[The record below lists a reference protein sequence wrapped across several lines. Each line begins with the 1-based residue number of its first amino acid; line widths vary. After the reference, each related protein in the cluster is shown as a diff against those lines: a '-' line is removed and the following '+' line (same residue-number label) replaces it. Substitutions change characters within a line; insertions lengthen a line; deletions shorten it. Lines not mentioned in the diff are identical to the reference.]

1 MTDVAPSRHAPRRE
15 VAAVRPQG
23 GYAAK
28 QCPLKVQYDAFPPAG
43 VVPLEA
49 DLVERFRMDA
59 GNAFEAEVFAALID
73 RHPDAVTIEG
83 SSGQMA
89 EEATVAAMEA
99 GAPLI
104 LGGRLPTDQIG
115 RRVGRPDVLVLAGR
129 NADGNHAYHPVDV
142 KHHRTVRAVDPERPN
157 TRAAT
162 VAPLEH
168 PFAHDAMVDETL
180 GDARSINDL
189 LQLAHYHRML
199 QATGHAAPDALG
211 AIIGKELV
219 VVWHDLAL
227 ANVQQLWDK
236 RRSALESPL
245 QRYDFE
251 FSFRLDVL
259 AAAADGRPIV
269 EPVAI
274 GECATCPWTEHCA
287 PQILAA
293 DSTSLIPGHGYKQW
307 HALRRRGITTRTE
320 LASLDHRAAR
330 LADAYRGWDLADGV
344 AEAAQHPPTTPIAE
358 VIGRRSLARLQTLA
372 DHRIETA
379 GDLASLDPR
388 VVAVADFPWRSL
400 ATSVHQA
407 QVAISGHHPELA
419 FGIEKLEVPRA
430 DVEIDIDMENGLDG
444 TVYLWGALADGH
456 YVAATSWKDPAPIV
470 DAEVFVAFW
479 SWLTNERELAT
490 KRGQTVAIYCWFANA
505 ESTALRRGAAAAA
518 ELLGLTS
525 APVEVEELLAHE
537 SFVDL
542 YAVFA
547 EQVVT
552 GHGNG
557 LKAVAP
563 HAGFH
568 WRDTDPG
575 GSESMIWHHD
585 AVVAATADQQI
596 AARRRLLAYNED
608 DVRATA
614 AIRTW
619 MSSGAVLPH
628 RHQTSSS

>member
-1 MTDVAPSRHAPRRE
+1 MTDVVPSRHAPRRD
-15 VAAVRPQG
+15 VSAVRPQG

-28 QCPLKVQYDAFPPAG
+28 QCPLKVQYDEFPPAG

-59 GNAFEAEVFAALID
+59 GNAFEDEVFAVVLEL
-73 RHPDAVTIEG
+73 HPDAVVV
-83 SSGQMA
+83 SGHSGRDA
-89 EEATVAAMEA
+89 EDATVGAMKA

-104 LGGRLPTDQIG
+104 LGGRLPTDEIG
-115 RRVGRPDVLVLAGR
+115 RRVGRPDVLVLAALR
-129 NADGNHAYHPVDV
+129 ADGNHAYHPVDV
-142 KHHRTVRAVDPERPN
+142 KHHRTVRDADPDRPGQ
-157 TRAAT
+157 RAPR
-162 VAPLEH
+162 VAALAQ
-168 PFAHDAMVDETL
+168 PFARDAVVDEL
-180 GDARSINDL
+180 LVDHRSMADL

-199 QATGHAAPDALG
+199 EAAGHAAPEALG
-211 AIIGKELV
+211 GIIGKEQQV
-219 VVWHDLAL
+219 IWHDLAL
-227 ANVQQLWDK
+227 VNVQQLWDK

-259 AAAADGRPIV
+259 AAAGAGTPIV

-274 GECATCPWTEHCA
+274 GECATCPWNDHCA
-287 PQILAA
+287 PQIAAA

-307 HALRRRGITTRTE
+307 HALRRRGITTRRE
-320 LASLDHRAAR
+320 LADLDYRAAC
-330 LADAYRGWDLADGV
+330 LADAYQDWDLAAHV
-344 AEAAQHPPTTPIAE
+344 ADAADHLASAP
-358 VIGRRSLARLQTLA
+358 VVDVVGRRSPRRLRALA
-372 DHRIETA
+372 DLGIETA
-379 GDLASLDPR
+379 GDLAGLDPR
-388 VVAVADFPWRSL
+388 VVAVADHPWRSL

-407 QVAISGHHPELA
+407 QVATTGNHPELG
-419 FGIEKLEVPRA
+419 FGTSDLHVPRA

-444 TVYLWGALADGH
+444 TVYLWGALADDH
-456 YVAATSWKDPAPIV
+456 YVAAVSWEPPSARV

-479 SWLTNERELAT
+479 SWLSDQRASA
-490 KRGQTVAIYCWFANA
+490 RRHGRSIAIYCWFATA

-518 ELLGLTS
+518 DLLGRAS
-525 APVEVEELLAHE
+525 APDEVEALLVDE

-542 YAVFA
+542 FAVFSR
-547 EQVVT
+547 QVVT

-568 WRDTDPG
+568 WRDDDPG

-585 AVVAATADQQI
+585 AVTGTDPAQARADQQ
-596 AARRRLLAYNED
+596 RLLAYNED

-614 AIRTW
+614 ATRSWMASGEIR
-619 MSSGAVLPH
+619 PN
-628 RHQTSSS
+628 RHLTSVP